1 MLKTTSATIALFALS
16 VSLADPAMAAGCAN
30 PAEAAALKTAVM
42 QQELMV
48 AALQCH
54 ESSAYNRFVVAY
66 RPELQESDAALKAF
80 FVRRGG
86 EHGEAGYD
94 TFKTKAANLSALEQA
109 RDAHAFCADAHAL
122 FEAAL
127 ANRGSLM
134 SFVDTRSGNSGIGNV
149 CVESKPAPMPVRT
162 ADARPVMVAPVPA
175 AASAMKIPTAPA
187 SMPVRV
193 AAAPAHAAAI
203 KVADVRPADTAVG
216 GVPSFNQPA
225 IPYRDAD
232 AAPPPA
238 MDRNAGRDAR
248 DDAQDQDDED
258 QVQPAYATEQEEA
271 PPPPQPR
278 YYQIRNRSYSYD
290 GYGNYAPPPPRAYS
304 YGPPPG
310 WQPNWSNYPAPQPQA
325 SYGYYPRGGYYNW

>member
-16 VSLADPAMAAGCAN
+16 VSLTDPAMAAGCAN
-30 PAEAAALKTAVM
+30 SAEAAALKTAVM

-54 ESSAYNRFVVAY
+54 ESGAYNRFVIAY
-66 RPELQESDAALKAF
+66 RPELQDSDAALKAF

-134 SFVDTRSGNSGIGNV
+134 SFVDSRSGNSGLGNI
-149 CVESKPAPMPVRT
+149 CVESKPLPLRT
-162 ADARPVMVAPVPA
+162 ADARPVMIAPVPA
-175 AASAMKIPTAPA
+175 AAAAMKVPTAPA
-187 SMPVRV
+187 KVV
-193 AAAPAHAAAI
+193 AV
-203 KVADVRPADTAVG
+203 KVADVRPADAAVG

-238 MDRNAGRDAR
+238 MDRNADRDAR
-248 DDAQDQDDED
+248 DQDDED

-271 PPPPQPR
+271 PPPQPR
-278 YYQIRNRSYSYD
+278 YYQIRSQPYSYGD
-290 GYGNYAPPPPRAYS
+290 YGNYAPPPPPRPYS
-304 YGPPPG
+304 YGPPSG
-310 WQPNWSNYPAPQPQA
+310 WSNYNNYPAPQP
-325 SYGYYPRGGYYNW
+325 GYRWYPQQSGYYNW

>member
-1 MLKTTSATIALFALS
+1 
-16 VSLADPAMAAGCAN
+16 MAAGCAN

-54 ESSAYNRFVVAY
+54 ESGAYNRFVIAY
-66 RPELQESDAALKAF
+66 RPELQDSDAALKAF

-109 RDAHAFCADAHAL
+109 RDTHAFCADAHAL

-134 SFVDTRSGNSGIGNV
+134 SFVDGRSGNSGLGNI
-149 CVESKPAPMPVRT
+149 CVESRPLPART

-175 AASAMKIPTAPA
+175 AAAAVKIPTAPA
-187 SMPVRV
+187 PVRI

-203 KVADVRPADTAVG
+203 KVTDVRPADTAVG

-232 AAPPPA
+232 AVPPPA
-238 MDRNAGRDAR
+238 MDRSADRDAR
-248 DDAQDQDDED
+248 DQDDED

-290 GYGNYAPPPPRAYS
+290 DYGNYAPPPPPRPYS
-304 YGPPPG
+304 YGPPSG
-310 WQPNWSNYPAPQPQA
+310 WSNYNNYPGPQP
-325 SYGYYPRGGYYNW
+325 GYRWYPQQNGYYNW